1 MNIPKAF
8 FDPHEVLGPDEH
20 RAMSLR
26 LLGEAERDLE
36 ARDRRSASRSAW
48 AAVVHELSAI
58 AEQRGWNHEH
68 EFFDIGHYLA
78 KEYER
83 RELSD
88 GIFLVEG
95 EATNYF
101 DIEKYTSEIRREI
114 AHARQLIADLEDLRQ
129 SPMRPYT
136 IEDSDEQRTVHNLTG
151 ATYPV
156 GTTREHGFVNE
167 THLRERSSMWDRS
180 RPDEV
185 MADGITPIES
195 NTTLEIDYD
204 ADQDILTLEGTAI
217 ETISPYDAEIAP
229 RRAVRV
235 YSECDGWATHVVL
248 CGAAELLRDLL
259 QAGESV
265 SMTVE
270 TKEGPPATPA
280 GCAGST
286 TRDGGDV
293 AS

>member
-1 MNIPKAF
+1 MTISKAF

-26 LLGEAERDLE
+26 LLDEAERDLE
-36 ARDRRSASRSAW
+36 ARDRRCASWRTW
-48 AAVVHELSAI
+48 EAVVHELSAI

-68 EFFDIGHYLA
+68 KFSGIGCYLA
-78 KEYER
+78 KEYDR

-101 DIEKYTSEIRREI
+101 DIEKFTSQIRCEI

-151 ATYPV
+151 TTYPV

-167 THLRERSSMWDRS
+167 TRLRERSSMWDRS

-185 MADGITPIES
+185 VTGGISPLES
-195 NTTLEIDYD
+195 KTTLQIDYD
-204 ADQDILTLEGTAI
+204 ADQDILTLEGAAI

-229 RRAVRV
+229 RHAVRV

-259 QAGESV
+259 QAGENV

-286 TRDGGDV
+286 TRDGGDM